1 MLDKREI
8 DMVRTACKK
17 SREIIEELKEYL
29 VEGISTYEIELKS
42 IDLMKKKR
50 VISAFKGYRGYPGNI
65 CISVNYEVVHG
76 IPKRGKILKEGDIVS
91 LDVGVIYNGYY
102 GDCADTF
109 PVGKIEVK
117 YIKLIEVSRKAFE
130 KALKEVYAG
139 SKTGNIGYVIEKYV
153 KKNGFSVIKAFAGH
167 GIGRNLHESPEIPNF
182 GKKGEGSILYENQI
196 IAIEP
201 MIAEGT
207 GETEILED
215 GWTAVTLDRKY
226 ASHYENCVLV
236 KKDGYEVLS

>member
-1 MLDKREI
+1 MIDKREI
-8 DMVRTACKK
+8 EMVKTACKK

-29 VEGISTYEIELKS
+29 LPGISTYEIEIKS
-42 IDLMKKKR
+42 IELMRKKK
-50 VISAFKGYRGYPGNI
+50 VSSAFKGYRGYPANI

-76 IPKRGKILKEGDIVS
+76 VPKIGKILKEGDIVS
-91 LDVGVIYNGYY
+91 IDVGVIYNGYY

-117 YIKLIEVSRKAFE
+117 YKKLIEVSRIAFE

-139 SKTGNIGYVIEKYV
+139 STTGNIGYAIETYV
-153 KKNGFSVIKAFAGH
+153 KNNGFSVIRDFAGH
-167 GIGRNLHESPEIPNF
+167 GIGKNLHELPEIPNF
-182 GKKGEGSILYENQI
+182 GERQKGDILYENQI

-201 MIAEGT
+201 MVTEGK

-215 GWTAVTLDRKY
+215 GWTAVTKDRKY
-226 ASHYENCVLV
+226 ASHYENCVVV
-236 KKDGYEVLS
+236 KKNGYEILS

>member
-1 MLDKREI
+1 MDKRGIE
-8 DMVRTACKK
+8 MVKTACRKT
-17 SREIIEELKEYL
+17 REIIEELKEYL
-29 VEGISTYEIELKS
+29 VPGISTYEIEIKS
-42 IDLMKKKR
+42 IELMKEKG
-50 VISAFKGYRGYPGNI
+50 VISAFKGYRGYPANI

-76 IPKRGKILKEGDIVS
+76 IPKKGKILKEGDIVS

-139 SKTGNIGYVIEKYV
+139 SRTGNIGYAIEKYV
-153 KKNGFSVIKAFAGH
+153 KKHGFSVIKDFAGH
-167 GIGRNLHESPEIPNF
+167 GIGKNLHELPEIPNF
-182 GKKGEGSILYENQI
+182 GEKGKGDVLYENQI

-207 GETEILED
+207 GETEILDD
-215 GWTAVTLDRKY
+215 GWTAVTKDRKY

-236 KKDGYEVLS
+236 KKNGYEVLS

>member
-1 MLDKREI
+1 MDKRGIE
-8 DMVRTACKK
+8 MVRTACRKA
-17 SREIIEELKEYL
+17 REIIEELKEYL
-29 VEGISTYEIELKS
+29 VPGISTYEIEIKS
-42 IDLMKKKR
+42 IELMKEKN
-50 VISAFKGYRGYPGNI
+50 VISAFKGYRGYPANI

-76 IPKRGKILKEGDIVS
+76 LPKKGKILKEGDIVS

-139 SKTGNIGYVIEKYV
+139 SKTGNIGYAIEKYA
-153 KKNGFSVIKAFAGH
+153 KKNGFSVIRDFAGH
-167 GIGRNLHESPEIPNF
+167 GIGKNLHELPEIPNF
-182 GKKGEGSILYENQI
+182 GEKGKGYILKENQI

-215 GWTAVTLDRKY
+215 GWTAVTKDRKY
-226 ASHYENCVLV
+226 ASHYENCVVV
-236 KKDGYEVLS
+236 KKNGYEILS

>member
-1 MLDKREI
+1 
-8 DMVRTACKK
+8 MVRTACKK
-17 SREIIEELKEYL
+17 AREIIEELKEYL

-42 IDLMKKKR
+42 IELMKKKK
-50 VISAFKGYRGYPGNI
+50 VESAFKGYRGYPANI

-76 IPKRGKILKEGDIVS
+76 IPKKGKIIKNGDIVS
-91 LDVGVIYNGYY
+91 LDIGVKYNGFY

-109 PVGKIEVK
+109 PVGEIDVK
-117 YIKLIEVSRKAFE
+117 YIKLIEVTRKAFK

-139 SKTGNIGYVIEKYV
+139 SRTGNIGFVIENYAKKY
-153 KKNGFSVIKAFAGH
+153 GFSVIKDFAGH
-167 GIGRNLHESPEIPNF
+167 GIGKDLHELPEIPNF
-182 GKKGEGSILYENQI
+182 GEKNKGDILRENKI

-207 GETEILED
+207 GEIEILED
-215 GWTAVTLDRKY
+215 GWTAVTKDRKY
-226 ASHYENCVLV
+226 SAHYENCVLI

>member
-1 MLDKREI
+1 MDKKGIE
-8 DMVRTACKK
+8 MVRTACKK
-17 SREIIEELKEYL
+17 AREIIEDLKEYL
-29 VEGISTYEIELKS
+29 VSGISTYEIEIKS
-42 IDLMKKKR
+42 IELMKEKN
-50 VISAFKGYRGYPGNI
+50 VVSAFKGYKGYPANI

-76 IPKRGKILKEGDIVS
+76 LPKKGKILKEGDIVS

-109 PVGKIEVK
+109 PVGKVEVK

-139 SKTGNIGYVIEKYV
+139 SRTGNIGYVIEKYV
-153 KKNGFSVIKAFAGH
+153 RKNGFSVIKDFAGH
-167 GIGRNLHESPEIPNF
+167 GIGKNLHELPEIPNF
-182 GKKGEGSILYENQI
+182 GERGKGDILHENQI

-201 MIAEGT
+201 MITEGT

-215 GWTAVTLDRKY
+215 GWTAVTKDRKY

-236 KKDGYEVLS
+236 KKNGYEILS

>member
-1 MLDKREI
+1 MDKRGIE
-8 DMVRTACKK
+8 MVRTACRKA
-17 SREIIEELKEYL
+17 REIIEELKEYL
-29 VEGISTYEIELKS
+29 VPGISTYEIEIKS
-42 IDLMKKKR
+42 IELMKEKG
-50 VISAFKGYRGYPGNI
+50 VISAFKGYRGYPANI

-76 IPKRGKILKEGDIVS
+76 LPKKGKILKEGDIVS
-91 LDVGVIYNGYY
+91 LDVGVIYSGYY

-139 SKTGNIGYVIEKYV
+139 SKTGNIGYAIEKYV
-153 KKNGFSVIKAFAGH
+153 KKNGFSVIRDFAGH
-167 GIGRNLHESPEIPNF
+167 GIGKNLHELPEIPNF
-182 GKKGEGSILYENQI
+182 GEKGKGYILKENQI

-215 GWTAVTLDRKY
+215 GWTAVTRDRKY
-226 ASHYENCVLV
+226 ASHYENCVVV
-236 KKDGYEVLS
+236 KKNGYEILS

>member
-1 MLDKREI
+1 
-8 DMVRTACKK
+8 MVRTACRKA
-17 SREIIEELKEYL
+17 REIIEELKEYL
-29 VEGISTYEIELKS
+29 VPGISTYEIEIKS
-42 IDLMKKKR
+42 IELMKEKN
-50 VISAFKGYRGYPGNI
+50 VISAFKGYRGYPANI

-76 IPKRGKILKEGDIVS
+76 LPKKGKILKEGDIVS

-139 SKTGNIGYVIEKYV
+139 SKTGNIGYAIEKYA
-153 KKNGFSVIKAFAGH
+153 KKNGFSVIRDFAGH
-167 GIGRNLHESPEIPNF
+167 GIGKNLHELPEIPNF
-182 GKKGEGSILYENQI
+182 GEKGKGYILKENQI

-215 GWTAVTLDRKY
+215 GWTAVTKDRKY
-226 ASHYENCVLV
+226 ASHYENCVVV
-236 KKDGYEVLS
+236 KKNGYEILS

>member
-1 MLDKREI
+1 MDKKGIE
-8 DMVRTACKK
+8 MVRTACKK
-17 SREIIEELKEYL
+17 AREIIEDLKEYL
-29 VEGISTYEIELKS
+29 VSGISTYEIELKS
-42 IDLMKKKR
+42 IELMKEKN
-50 VISAFKGYRGYPGNI
+50 VVSAFKGYKGYPANI

-76 IPKRGKILKEGDIVS
+76 LPKKGKILKEGDIVS

-109 PVGKIEVK
+109 PVGKVEVK

-139 SKTGNIGYVIEKYV
+139 SRTGNIGYVIEKYV
-153 KKNGFSVIKAFAGH
+153 RKNGFSVIKDFAGH
-167 GIGRNLHESPEIPNF
+167 GIGKNLHELPEIPNF
-182 GKKGEGSILYENQI
+182 GERGKGDILHENQI

-201 MIAEGT
+201 MITEGT

-215 GWTAVTLDRKY
+215 GWTAVTKDRKY

-236 KKDGYEVLS
+236 KKNGYEILS

>member
-1 MLDKREI
+1 MDKRGIE
-8 DMVRTACKK
+8 MVKTACRKT
-17 SREIIEELKEYL
+17 REIIEELKEYL
-29 VEGISTYEIELKS
+29 VPGISTYEIEIKS
-42 IDLMKKKR
+42 IELMKEKG
-50 VISAFKGYRGYPGNI
+50 VISAFKGYRGYPANI

-76 IPKRGKILKEGDIVS
+76 LPKKGKILKEGDIVS

-139 SKTGNIGYVIEKYV
+139 SKTGNIGYAIEKYV
-153 KKNGFSVIKAFAGH
+153 KKHGFSVIKDFAGH
-167 GIGRNLHESPEIPNF
+167 GIGKNLHELPEIPNF
-182 GKKGEGSILYENQI
+182 GEKGKGDVLYENQI

-207 GETEILED
+207 GETEILDD
-215 GWTAVTLDRKY
+215 GWTAVTKDRKY

-236 KKDGYEVLS
+236 KKNGYEVLS

>member
-1 MLDKREI
+1 
-8 DMVRTACKK
+8 MVRIACKK

-29 VEGISTYEIELKS
+29 IPGISTYEIELKS
-42 IDLMKKKR
+42 IELMKKKN
-50 VISAFKGYRGYPGNI
+50 VFSAFKGYRGYPANI

-76 IPKRGKILKEGDIVS
+76 LPKKGKILKEGDIVS

-117 YIKLIEVSRKAFE
+117 YIKLIEVARKAFE
-130 KALKEVYAG
+130 KALKEVYSG
-139 SKTGNIGYVIEKYV
+139 SRTGNIGYAIEKYA
-153 KKNGFSVIKAFAGH
+153 KKHGFSVIKDFAGH
-167 GIGRNLHESPEIPNF
+167 GVGKNLHELPEIPNF
-182 GKKGEGSILYENQI
+182 GEKKKGYILHENQI

-201 MIAEGT
+201 MITEGT

-215 GWTAVTLDRKY
+215 GWTAVTKDRKY

-236 KKDGYEVLS
+236 KKNGYEILS